1 MYGMWPAIPIPGAN
15 IITVPYSP
23 KPCAVPKGQG
33 GGGITWRVWA
43 RRMGG
48 YSLTREQTEKTLNS
62 LVAERCFERGM
73 IYAQYHDEDA
83 DAEDYCYHW
92 LD

>member
-1 MYGMWPAIPIPGAN
+1 
-15 IITVPYSP
+15 
-23 KPCAVPKGQG
+23 
-33 GGGITWRVWA
+33 
-43 RRMGG
+43 MGG

-73 IYAQYHDEDA
+73 IYAQYNDEDA
-83 DAEDYCYHW
+83 DAEDYCYYW